1 MGKDEGWKRYFHDNR
16 RCADL
21 INGVGCKGEQ
31 LVKAMDLQDADAT
44 SGRRSRDVLRKVAFG
59 TNFMIFGIENQE
71 RMDYELA
78 LRNMIYDVSDYEKQ
92 LIQIQKDVR
101 TEKKLEPGEYM
112 YGFKKESKL
121 NPIVTFVLYVG
132 KTPWDG
138 PNCLHDMLD
147 FSEIPDVLQCMV
159 SDYKIN
165 VIDIRQFEN
174 TEVFKSDLKQVFDF
188 IRYSDD
194 KEKLL
199 DLVENDTYYRAMD
212 EDAFEVVTKYTN
224 SKELT
229 MAKDYIVEGGKN
241 DMCKAIQDLMADSR
255 EQTKIEIA
263 KELLNVLTDDVIAEK
278 TGLSL
283 EKVKEIRAEEE
294 SVN

>member
-1 MGKDEGWKRYFHDNR
+1 
-16 RCADL
+16 
-21 INGVGCKGEQ
+21 
-31 LVKAMDLQDADAT
+31 
-44 SGRRSRDVLRKVAFG
+44 
-59 TNFMIFGIENQE
+59 
-71 RMDYELA
+71 
-78 LRNMIYDVSDYEKQ
+78 
-92 LIQIQKDVR
+92 
-101 TEKKLEPGEYM
+101 
-112 YGFKKESKL
+112 
-121 NPIVTFVLYVG
+121 
-132 KTPWDG
+132 
-138 PNCLHDMLD
+138 
-147 FSEIPDVLQCMV
+147 MV

-229 MAKDYIVEGGKN
+229 MAK
-241 DMCKAIQDLMADSR
+241 
-255 EQTKIEIA
+255 
-263 KELLNVLTDDVIAEK
+263 ELLDVLNDDVIAEK

-294 SVN
+294 TVN